1 MKTLVYLLL
10 FMLPLAAFGQS
21 SSTDGVDI
29 DLKFLGTTGGET
41 DITKVQVNDTIR
53 LALDLQNLDSTY
65 GITYVHTDVEYNKN
79 AYTILDPVW
88 NISNAQ
94 NSSFVYTDTKWT
106 VNTNYDENDLWAQW
120 SQGGGS
126 YGTVTGWDVWHYTT
140 QHTTSFDG
148 EYIELRF
155 KVKSTDAS
163 NYAKAIK
170 VTMAKVDDNTQTY
183 TYPIGKVRGYATQ
196 WISNVPLEDFDNNV
210 YLKVEFNSNVDPTKF
225 EVDIYKNGTVTGT
238 VDLDANGQAVVTEW
252 VNSSTDTYKF
262 DFKWQGTEAELTSVF
277 DNGVTIS
284 DAVLLLKETGGF
296 EHGDYGNAFDYPIQY
311 LATDFDN
318 NSEIESQDSYTLLAH
333 VVGVEGGNVFVN
345 NELNN
350 VDAFAFVKES
360 EYDDLTFENWQAANV
375 GTTEDFTVD
384 LSNGDINLPYSTA
397 LYADA
402 NLSHGIVPSEAAATV
417 AYSSQPTTARASTQ
431 QYGEN
436 KYTNSTVDANLIS
449 ELKDGEL
456 HVHIE
461 VLGEDTAA
469 LQLKLGYDATRLQFK
484 EVVFDTGN
492 TTTNFGSADYTRVS
506 LGSIHQ
512 NGGALPKNS
521 KMTAIF
527 TPLEAVTSAA
537 GLVTII
543 NTDAAGTDGLQQ
555 ILNIQ

>member
-1 MKTLVYLLL
+1 M
-10 FMLPLAAFGQS
+10 
-21 SSTDGVDI
+21 
-29 DLKFLGTTGGET
+29 E
-41 DITKVQVNDTIR
+41 
-53 LALDLQNLDSTY
+53 
-65 GITYVHTDVEYNKN
+65 
-79 AYTILDPVW
+79 
-88 NISNAQ
+88 
-94 NSSFVYTDTKWT
+94 
-106 VNTNYDENDLWAQW
+106 
-120 SQGGGS
+120 
-126 YGTVTGWDVWHYTT
+126 
-140 QHTTSFDG
+140 
-148 EYIELRF
+148 
-155 KVKSTDAS
+155 
-163 NYAKAIK
+163 
-170 VTMAKVDDNTQTY
+170 
-183 TYPIGKVRGYATQ
+183 
-196 WISNVPLEDFDNNV
+196 
-210 YLKVEFNSNVDPTKF
+210 
-225 EVDIYKNGTVTGT
+225 
-238 VDLDANGQAVVTEW
+238 
-252 VNSSTDTYKF
+252 
-262 DFKWQGTEAELTSVF
+262 GTEAELTSIF

-311 LATDFDN
+311 LATDFDDN
-318 NSEIESQDSYTLLAH
+318 GEIESQDSYTLLAH
-333 VVGVEGGNVFVN
+333 VVGVEGGDVFVN
-345 NELNN
+345 KELNN

-360 EYDDLTFENWQAANV
+360 EYDNLSFSDWQSTQVA
-375 GTTEDFTVD
+375 TTEDFTVD
-384 LSNGDINLPYSTA
+384 LSNGDVNLPYSTA

>member
-94 NSSFVYTDTKWT
+94 NSSFVYTDTKWA

-120 SQGGGS
+120 SQGGGG

-238 VDLDANGQAVVTEW
+238 VDLDANGQAVVTDW

-262 DFKWQGTEAELTSVF
+262 DFKWQGTEAELTSIF

-311 LATDFDN
+311 LATDFDDN
-318 NSEIESQDSYTLLAH
+318 GEIESQDSYTLLAH
-333 VVGVEGGNVFVN
+333 VVGVEGGDVFVN
-345 NELNN
+345 KELNN

-360 EYDDLTFENWQAANV
+360 EYDNLSFSDWQSTQVA
-375 GTTEDFTVD
+375 TTEDFTVD
-384 LSNGDINLPYSTA
+384 LSNGDVNLPYSTA

>member
-94 NSSFVYTDTKWT
+94 NSSFVYTDQKWT

-120 SQGGGS
+120 SQAGGS
-126 YGTVTGWDVWHYTT
+126 YGTATGWDVWHYTT

-238 VDLDANGQAVVTEW
+238 VDLDANGQAVVTDW

-262 DFKWQGTEAELTSVF
+262 DFKWQGTEAELTAVF

-318 NSEIESQDSYTLLAH
+318 NGEIESQDSYTLLAH

-360 EYDDLTFENWQAANV
+360 EYDNLSFSDWQSTQVA
-375 GTTEDFTVD
+375 TTEDFTVD

>member
-94 NSSFVYTDTKWT
+94 NSSFVYTDTKWA

-120 SQGGGS
+120 SQGGGG

-238 VDLDANGQAVVTEW
+238 VDLDANGQAVVTDW

-262 DFKWQGTEAELTSVF
+262 DFKWKVQKQNL
-277 DNGVTIS
+277 
-284 DAVLLLKETGGF
+284 
-296 EHGDYGNAFDYPIQY
+296 HQY
-311 LATDFDN
+311 L
-318 NSEIESQDSYTLLAH
+318 I
-333 VVGVEGGNVFVN
+333 
-345 NELNN
+345 
-350 VDAFAFVKES
+350 
-360 EYDDLTFENWQAANV
+360 
-375 GTTEDFTVD
+375 TV
-384 LSNGDINLPYSTA
+384 
-397 LYADA
+397 
-402 NLSHGIVPSEAAATV
+402 
-417 AYSSQPTTARASTQ
+417 
-431 QYGEN
+431 
-436 KYTNSTVDANLIS
+436 
-449 ELKDGEL
+449 
-456 HVHIE
+456 
-461 VLGEDTAA
+461 
-469 LQLKLGYDATRLQFK
+469 
-484 EVVFDTGN
+484 
-492 TTTNFGSADYTRVS
+492 
-506 LGSIHQ
+506 
-512 NGGALPKNS
+512 
-521 KMTAIF
+521 
-527 TPLEAVTSAA
+527 
-537 GLVTII
+537 
-543 NTDAAGTDGLQQ
+543 
-555 ILNIQ
+555 

>member
-1 MKTLVYLLL
+1 MRTLVYLLL

-79 AYTILDPVW
+79 AYAILDPVW

-120 SQGGGS
+120 SVGGGS
-126 YGTVTGWDVWHYTT
+126 YNAATGWDVWHYTT

-210 YLKVEFNSNVDPTKF
+210 YLKVEFNSNVDPTKI

-238 VDLDANGQAVVTEW
+238 VDLDANGQATVTDW
-252 VNSSTDTYKF
+252 INSSSDTYRF
-262 DFKWQGTEAELTSVF
+262 DFKWQGTEAELTSVI

-311 LATDFDN
+311 LATDFDAN
-318 NSEIESQDSYTLLAH
+318 GEIESQDSYTLLAH
-333 VVGVEGGNVFVN
+333 VLDVEGADVFVN

-350 VDAFAFVKES
+350 IDAFAIVKES
-360 EYDDLTFENWQAANV
+360 EYDNLSFEDWQSTQVA
-375 GTTEDFTVD
+375 TTEDFTVD

-402 NLSHGIVPSEAAATV
+402 NLSHGIIPNEASAATV
-417 AYSSQPTTARASTQ
+417 AYSSSARMSVARQ
-431 QYGEN
+431 QYGTN
-436 KYTNSTVDANLIS
+436 VYTNASVDVNMIT
-449 ELKDGEL
+449 ELKDDGKVYVEL
-456 HVHIE
+456 E
-461 VLGEDTAA
+461 LLGEETAA
-469 LQLKLGYDATRLQFK
+469 LQLKL
-484 EVVFDTGN
+484 E
-492 TTTNFGSADYTRVS
+492 NFVINK
-506 LGSIHQ
+506 LMSI
-512 NGGALPKNS
+512 S
-521 KMTAIF
+521 
-527 TPLEAVTSAA
+527 
-537 GLVTII
+537 
-543 NTDAAGTDGLQQ
+543 
-555 ILNIQ
+555 

>member
-94 NSSFVYTDTKWT
+94 NSSFVYTDTKWA

-120 SQGGGS
+120 SQGGGG

-238 VDLDANGQAVVTEW
+238 VDLDANGQAVVTDW

-262 DFKWQGTEAELTSVF
+262 DFKWQGTEAELTSIF

-311 LATDFDN
+311 LATDFDDN
-318 NSEIESQDSYTLLAH
+318 GEIESQDSYTLLAH
-333 VVGVEGGNVFVN
+333 VVGVEGGDVFVN
-345 NELNN
+345 KELNN

-360 EYDDLTFENWQAANV
+360 EYDNLSFSDWQSTQVA
-375 GTTEDFTVD
+375 TTEDFTVD
-384 LSNGDINLPYSTA
+384 LSNGDVNLPYSTA

-484 EVVFDTGN
+484 EVVFDTRN

>member
-94 NSSFVYTDTKWT
+94 NSSFVYTDTKWA

-120 SQGGGS
+120 SQGGGG

-238 VDLDANGQAVVTEW
+238 VDLDANGQAVVTDW

-262 DFKWQGTEAELTSVF
+262 DFKWQGTEAELTSIF

-296 EHGDYGNAFDYPIQY
+296 EHGDYGNAFDYPIEY
-311 LATDFDN
+311 LATDFDDN
-318 NSEIESQDSYTLLAH
+318 GEIESQDSYTLLAH
-333 VVGVEGGNVFVN
+333 VVGVEGGDVFVN
-345 NELNN
+345 KELNN

-360 EYDDLTFENWQAANV
+360 EYDNLSFSDWQSTQVA
-375 GTTEDFTVD
+375 TTEDFTVD
-384 LSNGDINLPYSTA
+384 LSNGDVNLPYSTA

>member
-94 NSSFVYTDTKWT
+94 NSSFVYTDTKWA

-120 SQGGGS
+120 SQGGGG

-196 WISNVPLEDFDNNV
+196 WISNVPLRF
-210 YLKVEFNSNVDPTKF
+210 
-225 EVDIYKNGTVTGT
+225 
-238 VDLDANGQAVVTEW
+238 
-252 VNSSTDTYKF
+252 
-262 DFKWQGTEAELTSVF
+262 
-277 DNGVTIS
+277 
-284 DAVLLLKETGGF
+284 
-296 EHGDYGNAFDYPIQY
+296 
-311 LATDFDN
+311 
-318 NSEIESQDSYTLLAH
+318 
-333 VVGVEGGNVFVN
+333 
-345 NELNN
+345 
-350 VDAFAFVKES
+350 
-360 EYDDLTFENWQAANV
+360 
-375 GTTEDFTVD
+375 
-384 LSNGDINLPYSTA
+384 
-397 LYADA
+397 
-402 NLSHGIVPSEAAATV
+402 
-417 AYSSQPTTARASTQ
+417 
-431 QYGEN
+431 
-436 KYTNSTVDANLIS
+436 
-449 ELKDGEL
+449 
-456 HVHIE
+456 
-461 VLGEDTAA
+461 
-469 LQLKLGYDATRLQFK
+469 
-484 EVVFDTGN
+484 
-492 TTTNFGSADYTRVS
+492 
-506 LGSIHQ
+506 
-512 NGGALPKNS
+512 
-521 KMTAIF
+521 
-527 TPLEAVTSAA
+527 
-537 GLVTII
+537 
-543 NTDAAGTDGLQQ
+543 
-555 ILNIQ
+555 